1 MNDSYYSTVLRWH
14 GKSGVA
20 KHHGMTITLPAA
32 PDLGDGPVWMLE
44 YRPEIGVAQVQP
56 RAIDPPRDMTRF
68 EIAIADSMLRR
79 LTTLPEIER

>member
-1 MNDSYYSTVLRWH
+1 MTDDLYTTRLRFSGKH
-14 GKSGVA
+14 GIAKMHGV
-20 KHHGMTITLPAA
+20 TISLSIG

>member
-44 YRPEIGVAQVQP
+44 YRPETGIRRIQL
-56 RAIDPPRDMTRF
+56 RSIDPPRDMEPA
-68 EIAIADSMLRR
+68 EIVAADALLRR

>member
-32 PDLGDGPVWMLE
+32 PDLGDGPVWFVD
-44 YRPEIGVAQVQP
+44 YRPECGFALVQP
-56 RAIDPPRDMTRF
+56 RSIDPVRDMLSS
-68 EIAIADSMLRR
+68 EKHAADALLRSI
-79 LTTLPEIER
+79 TTMPEIER